1 MHSEAV
7 QLVLSAAD
15 CVTASGVRQQCKVLH
30 FESFRDRMF
39 RGPVVAGLLA
49 AALSLTTL
57 APVMV
62 KFTQNTQG
70 GYDYNKWSVYF
81 FAELIKFLVAS
92 WWSLHLRATDHADA
106 EQMVL
111 VYKELIRYS
120 GPAFFFF
127 AQNNLSFIA
136 LKYLSSSSFQL
147 FLNCRIIMVAL
158 FSMALLKKNLNQ
170 VEWIAIILLF
180 TGAVQ
185 YNLAS
190 CSETDL
196 RFHPTGLL
204 VVCIIACCAASGNV
218 YTQLCMQRRMQQPL
232 MFQNA
237 QLYAFGIIYNGLNWG
252 MSVVGVTGNEPV
264 FGELG
269 WRPVLAMVFYAVY
282 GLTISFILKRFGAL
296 VRTFINAVAIVCNA
310 AIDSVFFNSQVTV
323 SDVTCFVVILSAT
336 VLYANLAQDYKP
348 PQLDRMP
355 QAVVQ
360 RRRMWSRHK
369 KMAIT
374 SVLTIGG
381 ILVLLHMQT

>member
-1 MHSEAV
+1 
-7 QLVLSAAD
+7 
-15 CVTASGVRQQCKVLH
+15 
-30 FESFRDRMF
+30 
-39 RGPVVAGLLA
+39 
-49 AALSLTTL
+49 
-57 APVMV
+57 
-62 KFTQNTQG
+62 
-70 GYDYNKWSVYF
+70 
-81 FAELIKFLVAS
+81 
-92 WWSLHLRATDHADA
+92 
-106 EQMVL
+106 
-111 VYKELIRYS
+111 
-120 GPAFFFF
+120 
-127 AQNNLSFIA
+127 
-136 LKYLSSSSFQL
+136 
-147 FLNCRIIMVAL
+147 
-158 FSMALLKKNLNQ
+158 
-170 VEWIAIILLF
+170 
-180 TGAVQ
+180 
-185 YNLAS
+185 
-190 CSETDL
+190 
-196 RFHPTGLL
+196 
-204 VVCIIACCAASGNV
+204 
-218 YTQLCMQRRMQQPL
+218 L